1 MLGENW
7 HGNKTANQTSSRK
20 KIANYMLSRE
30 VKPNFKEMEKSSEC
44 QKDFSMHYSSLA

>member
-1 MLGENW
+1 MEIKQQIK
-7 HGNKTANQTSSRK
+7 HQVEK